1 MPHPARTSH
10 LQVRRALINAP
21 KVKIKDTDVEVAS
34 KSHVRVYATRCER
47 EDNVL
52 YEIEK
57 LRLQLMKA
65 RALP

>member
-1 MPHPARTSH
+1 M
-10 LQVRRALINAP
+10 RRALINAP
-21 KVKIKDTDVEVAS
+21 KVKIKETDVEVAS